1 MKKLTIL
8 GSTGSIGTQTLEIV
22 KEYPKHFKIQGL
34 TCNKNIELLEQQ
46 IMAFNPKY
54 VCVMDEGAA
63 RVLESKISNDI
74 EVFTGLKGLIKI
86 STESKCDIL
95 LTAVVGSVGLLP
107 TYEAVKKGIDIA
119 LANKETLVTAGEI
132 IMAEAKIS
140 GSKILPVDSEHS
152 AIFQCLQ
159 GNEKSAVEKIVL
171 TASGGSF
178 LNTSLEALKSVKPAD
193 ALNHPNWDMGKKI
206 TIDSATMMNKGLE
219 VIEAKW
225 LFDLRI
231 DQIEVL
237 IHPESIIHSMVQYQD
252 RSVMAQMGLPDM
264 KLPILYALNYPKR
277 MKTDYEALDLA
288 KISQLNFLSPDLKKF
303 KALDLAYKSIT
314 IGHTMPVVLNTAN
327 EIYVQKFL
335 EGNIKFLEIVE
346 YVAQEMK
353 QHDIIESP
361 TIEDII
367 KIENEMRERLI

>member
-1 MKKLTIL
+1 MKKITIL
-8 GSTGSIGTQTLEIV
+8 GSTGSIGTQTLAIV
-22 KEYPKHFKIQGL
+22 KEFPNLFEIQGL
-34 TCNKNIELLEQQ
+34 TCNKNIELLEKQ
-46 IMAFNPKY
+46 IIEFNPKY
-54 VCVMDEGAA
+54 VCVMDKEAA
-63 RVLESKISNDI
+63 KILKTKISHDI
-74 EVFTGLKGLIKI
+74 SVYSGLEGLINI
-86 STESKCDIL
+86 ATESKCDIL

-107 TYEAVKKGIDIA
+107 TYEAIKKGIDIA

-132 IMAEAKIS
+132 IMAEAKKS

-159 GNEKSAVEKIVL
+159 GNERSTVEKIIL

-178 LNTSLEALKSVKPAD
+178 LNTPFDALESVKPVD
-193 ALNHPNWDMGKKI
+193 ALKHPNWEMGKKI

-225 LFDLRI
+225 LFDLKI
-231 DQIEVL
+231 DQIEVV
-237 IHPESIIHSMVQYQD
+237 IHPESIVHSMVQYHD
-252 RSVMAQMGLPDM
+252 RSVIAQMGLPDM

-277 MKTDYEALDLA
+277 VKTAYDPLDLT
-288 KISQLNFLSPDLKKF
+288 KIGQLNFMTPDLKKF
-303 KALDLAYKSIT
+303 KALSLAYKSIE

-335 EGNIKFLEIVE
+335 ENKIGFLEISESVE
-346 YVAQEMK
+346 KEMK
-353 QHDIIESP
+353 NHDIIKNP

-367 KIENEMRERLI
+367 KIENEMKERLI

>member
-22 KEYPKHFKIQGL
+22 REYPNLFQIQGL
-34 TCNKNIELLEQQ
+34 TCNQNIELLEKQ
-46 IMAFNPKY
+46 IFEFKPKY
-54 VCVMDEGAA
+54 VCVMNEEAA
-63 RVLESKISNDI
+63 EKLKPKISPAI
-74 EVFTGLKGLIKI
+74 TVYTGLEGLINI

-95 LTAVVGSVGLLP
+95 LTAVVGSIGLLP
-107 TYEAVKKGIDIA
+107 TYEAIKKGIDIA

-132 IMAEAKIS
+132 IMAEAKKS

-159 GNEKSAVEKIVL
+159 GNDMSSVEKIIL

-178 LNTSLEALKSVKPAD
+178 LRTSLETLKFVKPEEALK
-193 ALNHPNWDMGKKI
+193 HPNWDMGKKI

-225 LFDLRI
+225 LFDLSI
-231 DQIEVL
+231 DQIDVV

-252 RSVMAQMGLPDM
+252 RSVIAQMGLPDM

-277 MKTDYEALDLA
+277 IKTDYEPLDLT
-288 KISQLNFLSPDLKKF
+288 KIGQLNFLAPDLEKF
-303 KALDLAYKSIT
+303 RALSLAYESIK

-335 EGNIKFLEIVE
+335 ENKIKFLEIAE
-346 YVAQEMK
+346 YVEREME
-353 QHDIIESP
+353 QHDIINNP

-367 KIENEMRERLI
+367 KIENEMKERLI